1 MKQLKRNIAAIF
13 VASIFTS
20 LFSIAP
26 ANAADYRY
34 WTYWVTTSDQWSF
47 SNFGAADKENSLAT
61 DQMVTGWKFAIT
73 GADTGTAPAAS
84 AVFADLCPDTS
95 EQAGALRVAVVID
108 FNDQAT
114 APEGETPPSENIIN
128 CVTVSQG
135 QTAADALNAAGLDIR
150 AKDGFVCGVN
160 GYPKEEC
167 GIEIESTTSDP
178 TAVTTAEDTPT
189 VQVDPET
196 ETGPSN
202 TNLQLI
208 GLAAVLIIAFAVVL
222 KMRKRNK

>member
-1 MKQLKRNIAAIF
+1 MKQYKRNIAVIF

-20 LFSIAP
+20 LFSITP

-34 WTYWVTTSDQWSF
+34 WTFWVTTNDSWSF
-47 SNFGAADKENSLAT
+47 ANEGAGTLKAT

-73 GADTGTAPAAS
+73 GADNGLPPTES
-84 AVFADLCPDTS
+84 AVFAQLCPDTS
-95 EQAGALRVAVVID
+95 EQAGTLRVAVVVD

-114 APEGETPPSENIIN
+114 APEGETPPSPNVVS
-128 CVTVSQG
+128 CVTVNEG
-135 QTAADALNAAGLDIR
+135 QTAADALNAAGLEVR
-150 AKDGFVCGVN
+150 ANDGFVCGIN

-167 GIEIESTTSDP
+167 GLEIAATTSDP
-178 TAVTTAEDTPT
+178 TAMATAEDMATVDTPADEEKEST
-189 VQVDPET
+189 
-196 ETGPSN
+196 N

-222 KMRKRNK
+222 KMRKKK

>member
-1 MKQLKRNIAAIF
+1 MKQLKRNIAVIF

-20 LFSIAP
+20 LFSITP

-34 WTYWVTTSDQWSF
+34 WTFWVTTNDSWSF
-47 SNFGAADKENSLAT
+47 ANEGAGTLKAT

-73 GADTGTAPAAS
+73 GADNGLPPTES
-84 AVFADLCPDTS
+84 AVFAELCPDTS
-95 EQAGALRVAVVID
+95 EQAGTLRVAVVVD

-114 APEGETPPSENIIN
+114 APEGETPPSPNVVK
-128 CVTVSQG
+128 CVTVNEG
-135 QTAADALNAAGLDIR
+135 QTAADALNAAGLEVR
-150 AKDGFVCGVN
+150 ANDGFVCGIN

-167 GIEIESTTSDP
+167 GLEIAATTSDP
-178 TAVTTAEDTPT
+178 TAMATAEDMATVDTPADEAKEST
-189 VQVDPET
+189 
-196 ETGPSN
+196 N

-222 KMRKRNK
+222 KMRKKK

>member
-1 MKQLKRNIAAIF
+1 MKQYKRNIAVIF

-20 LFSIAP
+20 LFSITP

-34 WTYWVTTSDQWSF
+34 WTFWVTTNDSWSF
-47 SNFGAADKENSLAT
+47 ANEGAGTLKAT

-73 GADTGTAPAAS
+73 GADNGLPPTES
-84 AVFADLCPDTS
+84 AVFAQLCPDTS
-95 EQAGALRVAVVID
+95 EQAGTLRVAVVVD

-114 APEGETPPSENIIN
+114 APEGETPPSPNVVS
-128 CVTVSQG
+128 CVTVNEG
-135 QTAADALNAAGLDIR
+135 QTAADALNAAGLEVR
-150 AKDGFVCGVN
+150 ANDGFVCGIN

-167 GIEIESTTSDP
+167 GLEIAATTSDP
-178 TAVTTAEDTPT
+178 TAMATAEDMATVDTPADEAKEST
-189 VQVDPET
+189 
-196 ETGPSN
+196 N

-222 KMRKRNK
+222 KMRKKK